1 MKEICIVTG
10 GAGFIGSHLC
20 EVLLSKDFQVV
31 CVDNLISGRI
41 QNISSFKNSP
51 DFTFFNSD
59 VVKPFP
65 KELENILKKASYIFH
80 LASPASPNRKSPISY
95 YSLPVETLLV
105 NSYGTYKLLESVV
118 GSTAKFLFASTS
130 EVYGDPK
137 EHPQKEKYWGNV
149 NPVGERSC
157 YDEAK
162 RFGEAI
168 TYTYFRKYNCD
179 VRITRIFNTYGP
191 RMHKDDGRAV
201 VEFINLAINNKPLPI
216 FGDGGQTRS
225 FCFVRDLVEGIS
237 KAMFYNNTKGE
248 VINLGNQNEITIL
261 ELARSIKKITG
272 SKSQF
277 SFEELPS
284 DDPKRRKPD
293 ISKAQKLL
301 NWLPQISLDEGLVK
315 TINYFKNSR
324 T

>member
-20 EVLLSKDFQVV
+20 EVLLNKEFQVV
-31 CVDNLISGRI
+31 CVDNLVSGRI

-51 DFTFFNSD
+51 NFVFFNID
-59 VVKPFP
+59 LIKPFP
-65 KELENILKKASYIFH
+65 KELTDLLKKASYIFH
-80 LASPASPNRKSPISY
+80 LASPASPNKKSPISY
-95 YSLPVETLLV
+95 YALPVETLLV
-105 NSYGTYKLLESVV
+105 NSYGTYKLLESILN
-118 GSTAKFLFASTS
+118 SKAKFLFASTS

-137 EHPQKEKYWGNV
+137 EHPQNEKYWGSV

-168 TYTYFRKYNCD
+168 TFTYLRKYASN
-179 VRITRIFNTYGP
+179 VRIVRIFNTYGP

-201 VEFINLAINNKPLPI
+201 VEFINLAIKNNPLPI
-216 FGDGGQTRS
+216 FGDGKQTRS
-225 FCFVRDLVEGIS
+225 FCYISDLVEGIY

-248 VINLGNQNEITIL
+248 VINLGNPNEITIL
-261 ELARSIKKITG
+261 ELAQNIKKIIG
-272 SKSQF
+272 SKSQL
-277 SFEELPS
+277 SYEELPS

-293 ISKAQKLL
+293 ISKANELL
-301 NWLPQISLDEGLVK
+301 KWFPQISLNKGLIK
-315 TINYFKNSR
+315 TIDYFKNN
-324 T
+324 